1 MVRWS
6 GFDNDFQTSVE
17 SIWIWVIYLNELYSA
32 NSFVR
37 KIWIVK
43 FSSIFHKKWRIF
55 LLLQITQFMVR
66 FAQNFCGYHLN
77 IPKKTYQAS
86 SLIIENPNISSK
98 QPSAILNSYQ
108 FWSALATNSPVG
120 ISYLILAVFSKAVT
134 VEALR
139 KMLAASMHKIEIL
152 L

>member
-1 MVRWS
+1 MNLNNLSNRILFSQFFCLENLNCEIQFYFPKEMKNIFTVVNHTVY
-6 GFDNDFQTSVE
+6 G
-17 SIWIWVIYLNELYSA
+17 SICSKFLWLSFEYS
-32 NSFVR
+32 
-37 KIWIVK
+37 
-43 FSSIFHKKWRIF
+43 
-55 LLLQITQFMVR
+55 
-66 FAQNFCGYHLN
+66 QN
-77 IPKKTYQAS
+77 TYQAS

-98 QPSAILNSYQ
+98 QPSAILISYQ

-120 ISYLILAVFSKAVT
+120 FSYLILVVFSEAVT